1 MHFCGILPIMAVRY
15 HAAERNDFMLK
26 SLPRELQDYAV
37 ALYRRLHQIP
47 EIGFDLYKTVAEV
60 KKELD
65 AMDIPYSEA
74 YGQCSLV
81 GYLGHKENVPTLGL
95 RADMDALPI
104 GEQVD
109 VPFASKTPGV
119 MHACGHDSHT
129 AILLTVAKYLK
140 SVEGDLPCNI
150 RLFFQPSEEGAVSGA
165 HMMVENGCLEG
176 VDRVLCVHCEGSIP
190 SGSLGIQFGDAM
202 AACVPLTLKFHGL
215 SSHAT
220 LPEKGIDAIA
230 MAVDSYG
237 ELKAMVKEEAGDRPY
252 IWSVGVFQAGEVHN
266 VIADLCTQKISFRF
280 YDLEFAERVHK
291 RTEEI
296 IERIAKRY
304 GGRAEL
310 EWHMSC
316 GPVYNDPDMANKMC
330 AVADQLGIPMVRM
343 EPKRSSEDFAW
354 FTSRVPGVLFRYG
367 IHCPEDGCTATAHR
381 PDFKIHEPAMEKA
394 ILAFIQFVLSFA

>member
-1 MHFCGILPIMAVRY
+1 MIKELP
-15 HAAERNDFMLK
+15 K
-26 SLPRELQDYAV
+26 ELYDYAV
-37 ALYRRLHQIP
+37 DVYRRLHQIP
-47 EIGFDLYKTVAEV
+47 EIGFDLPKTVAEV
-60 KKELD
+60 KKELE
-65 AMDIPYSEA
+65 AMGIPYSEA

-81 GYLGHKENVPTLGL
+81 GYLGNKENVPTLGL
-95 RADMDALPI
+95 RADMDALPVQ
-104 GEQVD
+104 EQVD

-129 AILLTVAKYLK
+129 AILLTVAKMLK
-140 SVEGDLPCNI
+140 AQEAELPCNV

-165 HMMVENGCLEG
+165 KMMVENGCLEG
-176 VDRVLCVHCEGSIP
+176 VDRVMCVHCEGAVP
-190 SGSLGIQFGDAM
+190 SGALGIQFGDAM
-202 AACVPLTLKFHGL
+202 AACVPMTLKFHGL

-237 ELKAMVKEEAGDRPY
+237 ELKAMVKEEAGNRPY

-291 RTEEI
+291 RTQQI
-296 IERIAKRY
+296 IEDIAKRY

-316 GPVYNDPDMANKMC
+316 GPVYNDPEMAG
-330 AVADQLGIPMVRM
+330 QLQDIARQMDVPMVVL
-343 EPKRSSEDFAW
+343 EPKRSSEDFSW
-354 FTSRVPGVLFRYG
+354 FTSRVPGCLFRYG
-367 IHCPEDGCTATAHR
+367 IYCPEDGCTATAHR

-394 ILAFIQFVLSFA
+394 ILAFVNFTLNFTI